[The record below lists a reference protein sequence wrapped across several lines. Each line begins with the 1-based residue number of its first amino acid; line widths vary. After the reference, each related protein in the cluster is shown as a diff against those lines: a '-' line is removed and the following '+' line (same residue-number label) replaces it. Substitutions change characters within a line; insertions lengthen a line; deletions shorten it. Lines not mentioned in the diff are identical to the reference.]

1 MNKYR
6 MHSQYLLR
14 MTRSKTIYLQDNQT
28 LTEWVRAELK
38 DKLSSRNRAVHMA
51 EDIGVPNITLHR
63 FLHGKSV
70 KGEFYDKAFNYLL
83 K

>member
-1 MNKYR
+1 
-6 MHSQYLLR
+6 
-14 MTRSKTIYLQDNQT
+14 
-28 LTEWVRAELK
+28 VRAELK